1 MLEINR
7 IAWRCHVS
15 VRVRQGIVTILK
27 TPDLPDTASLSS
39 THDAQNILVIGAG
52 FGGIAAAL
60 RMRARGYNVTLV
72 DRLEAIGGRA
82 QVFEKGGFKHDA
94 GPTVITAPFLF
105 DELFELFG
113 EKREDHLEFRPLDP
127 WYRFYFDGGEQFDYR
142 PSIEDTNAE
151 IERFEPA
158 DVNGYA
164 KLLQTSKQIFDI
176 GFEKLADRPFHKFT
190 TMLAQIP
197 SLLKLRSYQ
206 SVAGVVNS
214 HIKHPL
220 LRQAFSIHPLL
231 VGGNPF
237 TTTSIYSLI
246 HYLERRW
253 GVFFCMG
260 GTGKLVAEL
269 HALLERVGVQVE
281 LGVDIDQIEVVN
293 GRTTGATA
301 MDGRFFPADRV
312 ICNGDPPTVYTQ
324 MLPQAAQRRKRALPE
339 ALTQYSMGLYVLY
352 FGTKQTYPDVA
363 HHTIWMGPRYKELL
377 ADIFDRKILADDFS
391 LYVHRPTA
399 TDPSFAPEGCD
410 SFYVLCPVP
419 NLLGEVDWDEMGP
432 ELRDRIVAAL
442 SKTIMPGLED
452 VISDDFWMTPEDFKR
467 DYRSMHGA
475 GFSIAPIFPQSAWFR
490 YHNRDPHIDNLYFAA
505 AGAHPGAGM
514 PGVLCSAKVVETLIE
529 EEERERIAS

>member
-1 MLEINR
+1 M
-7 IAWRCHVS
+7 
-15 VRVRQGIVTILK
+15 
-27 TPDLPDTASLSS
+27 SS
-39 THDAQNILVIGAG
+39 SKKATKAKPVAPQSDPEHSDILVIGAG

-60 RMRARGYNVTLV
+60 RMRARGYSVTLV
-72 DRLEAIGGRA
+72 DRLAAIGGRA
-82 QVFEKGGFKHDA
+82 QVFERGGFRHDA

-113 EKREDHLEFRPLDP
+113 EKREDHLEFRPIDP
-127 WYRFYFDGGEQFDYR
+127 WYRFYFHGGEGFDYR
-142 PSIEDTNAE
+142 ASIEDTNDE
-151 IERFEPA
+151 IRRFNPD
-158 DVNGYA
+158 DVKGYE
-164 KLLQTSKQIFDI
+164 KLLAASKEIFEI
-176 GFEKLADRPFHKFT
+176 GFEKLADRPFNKFV

-197 SLLKLRSYQ
+197 SLLKLRSYR
-206 SVAGVVNS
+206 SVAGIVNS

-260 GTGKLVAEL
+260 GTGKLVSEL
-269 HALLERVGVQVE
+269 HNLLLRVGVRVE
-281 LGVDIDQIEVVN
+281 TSVDIDQITVTD

-301 MDGRFFPADRV
+301 RDGRFFAADRV
-312 ICNGDPPTVYTQ
+312 ICNGDPPTVYSQ
-324 MLPQAAQRRKRALPE
+324 MLPADQMRAKRPLPE

-352 FGTKQTYPDVA
+352 FGTKAQYPDVA

-377 ADIFDRKILADDFS
+377 ADIFNKKILADDFS

-399 TDPSFAPEGCD
+399 TDDSFAPKGCD

-419 NLLGEVDWDEMGP
+419 NLLGNIDWDTAGVQM
-432 ELRDRIVAAL
+432 RDRIVAAL
-442 SKTIMPGLED
+442 SETIMPGLED
-452 VISDDFWMTPEDFKR
+452 VISDDFWMTPEDFKT

-490 YHNRDPHIDNLYFAA
+490 YHNRDPHIPNLYFSA

-514 PGVLCSAKVVETLIE
+514 PGVLCSAKVVDTLIE
-529 EEERERIAS
+529 EEDRKSTRR